1 MREIDVQQIT
11 DVVEK
16 LCIEANQF
24 LPEDVQCAIKNCR
37 GCEDWEIAQ
46 GFWTILLPILR
57 LPKKS
62 RFRSVDTGMACVFL
76 EIGRCTSDRW

>member
-37 GCEDWEIAQ
+37 G
-46 GFWTILLPILR
+46 
-57 LPKKS
+57 
-62 RFRSVDTGMACVFL
+62 
-76 EIGRCTSDRW
+76 